1 LVETILT
8 ITFAIVMLAVLLSLY
23 RLVMGPSM
31 ADRAIA
37 MDSMTVI
44 STSLIVA
51 IAIVANR
58 VIYLDVAMIYSV
70 LSFIGVL
77 AVARYMEGGF

>member
-1 LVETILT
+1 
-8 ITFAIVMLAVLLSLY
+8 MLAVLLSLY

-51 IAIVANR
+51 IAIIANR

-70 LSFIGVL
+70 LSFIGVI